1 MGFQE
6 KNLHKRNFLITFSKV
21 FVPKKY
27 QHLYSQIYTKFSQMK
42 DRINI
47 FHKKATPQTAFYR
60 MNAAMQPFYGFFF
73 YSFFVFYFYGK
84 SAGLLMH

>member
-1 MGFQE
+1 
-6 KNLHKRNFLITFSKV
+6 
-21 FVPKKY
+21 
-27 QHLYSQIYTKFSQMK
+27 MK